1 MSGLQSGENRRRADA
16 YLSRGYGGLV
26 GFELKGGV
34 DAGRLFIDSLKLL
47 YHVANIGDARSL
59 AIHPA
64 HQQLTPEEQCAAGVT
79 PGYVRLS
86 VGLGH
91 PEDILDRHPRRQPSF
106 RSRGVEASRSRRHRS
121 ERCAG
126 RVRRTAGAGWRPN
139 AFQMRASLRAHAR
152 RPWPWNA
159 ATNA

>member
-64 HQQLTPEEQCAAGVT
+64 PSTTDARRA
-79 PGYVRLS
+79 VRGRRHAWLRAP
-86 VGLGH
+86 VG
-91 PEDILDRHPRRQPSF
+91 RPRT
-106 RSRGVEASRSRRHRS
+106 SRGHSRSTSAASAVISVSRGRS
-121 ERCAG
+121 F
-126 RVRRTAGAGWRPN
+126 P
-139 AFQMRASLRAHAR
+139 FSKASI
-152 RPWPWNA
+152 
-159 ATNA
+159 